1 MCVGECV
8 YLCIW
13 NLNRLDCGESEQ
25 RVHLS
30 HHHQSLEPVAMNKH
44 QIWDQSHKYPDCPL
58 NMWIARNATTTN
70 QDSVWAKH
78 SFSGEVESW
87 KWKTHAK
94 TCMTVMTET
103 DVGSYFANMLLGFGW
118 ETFPSLIDKK
128 KGIAIESDFADRRW
142 LCIEQISPNM
152 PACQIQDTNSFF
164 RHKRNSELS
173 HYDMAYRAV
182 ISRAQRVPVTWL
194 ATRHFFRY
202 PTWPGLYPKMANFGP
217 HNWIIAI
224 IIITIYIF
232 GPAPHGGGA
241 GETRRTEQHHH
252 HHHHHHYHH
261 CLANPPEEA
270 VVRVAKPSAS
280 RFRPNL
286 SPSNTWP
293 INHCHFLNRMT
304 VQTLIPNHANVYT
317 GWLYKH

>member
-1 MCVGECV
+1 MFNVKDNTETCMILLWFIAYSYSMSNSFCGCVGERV

-13 NLNRLDCGESEQ
+13 NLNRLDCGESEK

-58 NMWIARNATTTN
+58 NMWIARNAKITN

-128 KGIAIESDFADRRW
+128 KGIAIESDFADRQW
-142 LCIEQISPNM
+142 LCIE
-152 PACQIQDTNSFF
+152 
-164 RHKRNSELS
+164 
-173 HYDMAYRAV
+173 
-182 ISRAQRVPVTWL
+182 
-194 ATRHFFRY
+194 
-202 PTWPGLYPKMANFGP
+202 
-217 HNWIIAI
+217 
-224 IIITIYIF
+224 
-232 GPAPHGGGA
+232 
-241 GETRRTEQHHH
+241 
-252 HHHHHHYHH
+252 
-261 CLANPPEEA
+261 
-270 VVRVAKPSAS
+270 
-280 RFRPNL
+280 
-286 SPSNTWP
+286 
-293 INHCHFLNRMT
+293 
-304 VQTLIPNHANVYT
+304 
-317 GWLYKH
+317 